1 MHFGILPLFACS
13 ESAAPASS
21 GWSPEALIP
30 VGIWLAVLV
39 AMLLIRPLRKGTL
52 FVAYG
57 LVTILVVSFLP
68 AVDEAREAARQTSC
82 TCNLAQIGLALQTYA
97 DIYKT
102 FPPAYVTDE
111 KGNRMH
117 SWRVLVLPFMEQKP
131 LYDQYDFSEP
141 WNGPDNRLLAEQMP
155 PLFRCPSDNL
165 SAPGETSY
173 AAIDGPGTLLSE
185 DRGSLFSDVTD
196 GTSQT
201 IAVAEAAGSGIHW
214 MEPRDVPFSALRGGI
229 MGKSKPGIASAHRD
243 TCRIVFGDGHSST
256 LKTTTSVKI
265 LQALAT
271 RAGGERILDDY

>member
-1 MHFGILPLFACS
+1 MGFGILPLFACS
-13 ESAAPASS
+13 DTAAPASS
-21 GWSPEALIP
+21 GWSPEAIVLT
-30 VGIWLAVLV
+30 GTWLTILA
-39 AMLLIRPLRKGTL
+39 AMLLIRRLRKGPL

-57 LVTILVVSFLP
+57 LVTILVACLVPL
-68 AVDEAREAARQTSC
+68 VIEAREAARQNSC

-102 FPPAYVTDE
+102 FPPAYITDE
-111 KGNRMH
+111 KGNRIH

-131 LYDQYDFSEP
+131 LYDQYDFNEP
-141 WNGPDNRLLAEQMP
+141 WNGPHNRLLAEHMP

-185 DRGSLFSDVTD
+185 NRGSSFSDVTD

-214 MEPRDVPFSALRGGI
+214 MEPRDVPFSSLRGGI
-229 MGKSKPGIASAHRD
+229 LGKSRAGISSAHRERAESSSA
-243 TCRIVFGDGHSST
+243 TATHRHSEAPR
-256 LKTTTSVKI
+256 
-265 LQALAT
+265 Q
-271 RAGGERILDDY
+271 